1 VRLIGAGISAEVAS
15 GLGGDRGAI
24 AQGEAVERRLRVA
37 FVESWS
43 ITTTTTKV
51 ELETHKKDAY
61 NPLSQVVA
69 GTSKQLAKLA
79 ALRALGIVRHAGLFP
94 RNTVQA
100 VAQLI
105 VANIGKKIK
114 LPCGLQ

>member
-1 VRLIGAGISAEVAS
+1 MRLIGAGISAEVAS

-43 ITTTTTKV
+43 ITTTTKV